1 MKERARL
8 AVEYGVGAGAGQGGW
23 LANREAL
30 GVLEGEVGNLGKW
43 VARMPNVAP
52 GSPQQAF
59 IGAMAACVPY
69 PLLACWLVDPFPTS
83 PII

>member
-8 AVEYGVGAGAGQGGW
+8 AVEYGVEASAGRGGW
-23 LANREAL
+23 LADREAL
-30 GVLEGEVGNLGKW
+30 EVLEDEVAHLRQCI
-43 VARMPNVAP
+43 ARMPNVTP

-83 PII
+83 PVI